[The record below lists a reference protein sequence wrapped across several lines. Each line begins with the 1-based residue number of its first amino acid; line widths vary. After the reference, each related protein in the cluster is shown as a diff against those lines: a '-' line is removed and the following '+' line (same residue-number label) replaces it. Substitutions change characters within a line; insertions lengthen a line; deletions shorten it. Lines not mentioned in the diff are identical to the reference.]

1 MRAVAADESP
11 DEALDDADAPEQLP
25 LL

>member
-11 DEALDDADAPEQLP
+11 GEALDDADAPEQLP